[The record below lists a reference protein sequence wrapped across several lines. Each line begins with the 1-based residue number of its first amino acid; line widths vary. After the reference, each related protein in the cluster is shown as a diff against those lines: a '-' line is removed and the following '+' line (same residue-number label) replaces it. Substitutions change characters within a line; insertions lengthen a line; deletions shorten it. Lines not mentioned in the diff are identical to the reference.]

1 LNRIKTVLIATML
14 FALLAPHPAVADDM
28 PSSIW
33 ISAESVN
40 IRADPS
46 TGAETTGRFSGGE
59 IGTAIQKRQGADP
72 YPWYLVVSRKFWPR
86 GPVVEGWVYGQ
97 FVSLLDPENWDGRA
111 AEIMHENFAEFMKDS
126 EEWFG
131 PSPEE
136 AIKRLGKPD
145 SMTEKEE
152 QGIHNPTDRVT
163 WSTLSYQG
171 LELAF
176 FATNTGNGGLI
187 SAKITTEDHALGSS
201 IRPGAAL
208 RDVIL
213 EAGPPH
219 MKDGEALL
227 WEDDAGYADLR
238 VTFSGGRATEVDFTV
253 FVD

>member
-1 LNRIKTVLIATML
+1 MNKFKML
-14 FALLAPHPAVADDM
+14 FLMLALFFLPTPALANDVPSAVR
-28 PSSIW
+28 
-33 ISAESVN
+33 ISGKSVN
-40 IRADPS
+40 IREDAS
-46 TGAETTGRFSGGE
+46 TGAKAIGRFSGGE
-59 IGTAIQKRQGADP
+59 IGTAIEKRQGADP

-97 FVSLLDPENWDGRA
+97 FVTLLDPENRDG
-111 AEIMHENFAEFMKDS
+111 ETLDIMAENFGEFMKDS
-126 EEWFG
+126 HEWFG
-131 PSPEE
+131 ASPEE

-163 WSTLSYQG
+163 WSDLSYPG
-171 LELAF
+171 LELGF

-187 SAKITTEDHALGSS
+187 RAKITTEGHTLGAS
-201 IRPGAAL
+201 IRLGATL

-219 MKDGEALL
+219 EKDGDALL
-227 WEDDAGYADLR
+227 WGDEAGYTDLR
-238 VTFSGGRATEVDFTV
+238 VTFSEDRATEVYFIV